1 EETARTL
8 KFASTVRK
16 VTNFPKQ
23 MVLPVA
29 DYERWAAATGGDAWC
44 SAVGEFLRRGEDKQ

>member
-29 DYERWAAATGGDAWC
+29 DYERWAAATATGGDAWC
-44 SAVGEFLRRGEDKQ
+44 SAVGEFLRR